1 MEYQLLI
8 AGFLLGMLIGVLIM
22 NRIYD
27 KHSKEMKKID
37 DDFDEWKRIR
47 NKQFIAELDEIDRKS
62 RNYVIYPKHEEGL
75 SKEEFNSKKYV
86 TNPNTI
92 DPREFMNKGGHKI
105 NICSP
110 AETDRILRGERD
122 E

>member
-1 MEYQLLI
+1 MEVEYLLLI

-27 KHSKEMKKID
+27 KHSKEMQKVEV
-37 DDFDEWKRIR
+37 DFEDWKVQMH
-47 NKQFIAELDEIDRKS
+47 KQFVAELDEMNS
-62 RNYVIYPKHEEGL
+62 RSHEYWRDEAMKD
-75 SKEEFNSKKYV
+75 SKRIKDA

-92 DPREFMNKGGHKI
+92 DLTKVMDEIKKKRVF
-105 NICSP
+105 SP
-110 AETDRILRGERD
+110 AETDKILRGEQD